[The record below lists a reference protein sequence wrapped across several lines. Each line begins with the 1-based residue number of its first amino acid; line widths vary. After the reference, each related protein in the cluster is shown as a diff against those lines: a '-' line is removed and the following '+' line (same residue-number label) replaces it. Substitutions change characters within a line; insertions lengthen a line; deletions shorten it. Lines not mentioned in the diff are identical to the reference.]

1 MYDLQAV
8 NVFSTLTTGILPA
21 RSTNHITNT
30 ETCDYHTME
39 FDCIDS
45 GLPLCPVMV
54 HRPVS
59 TTVSIDAVVITEAD
73 LEGYD
78 TYVDAMKGEMLL
90 QAVTRKPLMKKLSC
104 LFGSLKLNSICEP
117 TPSQFTEVRAY

>member
-21 RSTNHITNT
+21 QSTNHVTNT
-30 ETCDYHTME
+30 ETCE
-39 FDCIDS
+39 DS

-54 HRPVS
+54 HKPAS
-59 TTVSIDAVVITEAD
+59 TTISIDAVVITEAD

-78 TYVDAMKGEMLL
+78 TYVDTMKGEVLL
-90 QAVTRKPLMKKLSC
+90 EAVTRKPLMKKLSC
-104 LFGSLKLNSICEP
+104 LFGSLKLNSSCEP
-117 TPSQFTEVRAY
+117 TPSRFTEVRAY